1 LSASTLTEGH
11 AGCPDDAQALRP
23 RTVPELFC
31 ASSHSPELGQNVTRI
46 GDAGPIHGFFLLLCC
61 VRLPTVFVESSYKI
75 LNTEETMKTLLS
87 IFSIAVVATLLAVP
101 TVAQTD
107 TFIYNP
113 PGFYIN
119 WVIGLN
125 SPNANGG
132 SGIAEYYIATPQ
144 FNTHLA
150 PAQRARR
157 FSRSLRSSATT
168 SLSRI

>member
-1 LSASTLTEGH
+1 VL
-11 AGCPDDAQALRP
+11 
-23 RTVPELFC
+23 ELFC
-31 ASSHSPELGQNVTRI
+31 ASSPSPELGQNVTRI

-132 SGIAEYYIATPQ
+132 SGTSLHLQ

>member
-1 LSASTLTEGH
+1 
-11 AGCPDDAQALRP
+11 
-23 RTVPELFC
+23 
-31 ASSHSPELGQNVTRI
+31 
-46 GDAGPIHGFFLLLCC
+46 
-61 VRLPTVFVESSYKI
+61 
-75 LNTEETMKTLLS
+75 MKTLLS

-132 SGIAEYYIATPQ
+132 SGIAEYYIATPSIQ
-144 FNTHLA
+144 HTPSPSPKGAKVFAKLA
-150 PAQRARR
+150 VECDYITFPDLSPLYVFVGPGTSPNEPYGKLLGQMQVNGRSATWL
-157 FSRSLRSSATT
+157 SLRPPVVKKGTT
-168 SLSRI
+168 VTVVGKGVVIMQGQF